1 MACANFA
8 KFSFQKYSQRPAI
21 TRAARVTRSN
31 PPSLWRHGGMA
42 RLGVTQA
49 RAARG
54 TYCDPSHSSRAAAS
68 QAHSPPPESP
78 AVARHPSISTA
89 RLARRSPSHSQQPAV
104 TRSGLPTPAAG
115 RHSSH
120 SQWPAVT
127 RHSPPQ
133 STRPR
138 HSPRPVSL
146 GWRRGP
152 PLLAAARLTDSVTR
166 RRSGAKAEVY
176 VVARIWNTL
185 IAIFGTP

>member
-115 RHSSH
+115 RHSRLSVVTRSGPPSLATARLNQRGPGTRRGQSH
-120 SQWPAVT
+120 SDV
-127 RHSPPQ
+127 
-133 STRPR
+133 
-138 HSPRPVSL
+138 
-146 GWRRGP
+146 
-152 PLLAAARLTDSVTR
+152 AAARLCSPQPASLTQ
-166 RRSGAKAEVY
+166 
-176 VVARIWNTL
+176 
-185 IAIFGTP
+185 